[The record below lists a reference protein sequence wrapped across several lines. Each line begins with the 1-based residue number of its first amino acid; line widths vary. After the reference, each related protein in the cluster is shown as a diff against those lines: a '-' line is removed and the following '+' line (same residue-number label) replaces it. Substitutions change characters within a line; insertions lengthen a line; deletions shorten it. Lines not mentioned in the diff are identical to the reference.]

1 MNLSQVPPQGTL
13 TPIREVR
20 KTDLQ
25 LVLDVWHGDLFD
37 FLESEYKNST
47 KVVRVNED
55 FLNAVIRDEDWTF
68 TFPDTNVDNYDDL
81 WDGNIKDWVDKGLP
95 VVKGE
100 TLSAKVIYN
109 KLLESN
115 AFVLEDIIATTPVN
129 VGDRRSTI
137 ASGLADMWDYM
148 IDGKQV
154 SVILS
159 TLRPRY
165 SYVRGV
171 NGRSSGA
178 YSWGQLYDKG
188 NYVFANGFGAVGV
201 GEIMSV
207 GCQLTLQG
215 GSRRGALML
224 ILNDKHTDIKKFITC
239 KQTDGVITGANL
251 SVGVSEEFM
260 AARAKGEH
268 WELGFPVGADK
279 LVFNGDFQKWEKS
292 GGYLNVSEVILAE
305 ELWDEMMQSAW
316 KSAEP
321 GVVFLGRYNE
331 MSNSNYFN
339 PIIATNPCG
348 KQRLN

>member
-1 MNLSQVPPQGTL
+1 
-13 TPIREVR
+13 
-20 KTDLQ
+20 
-25 LVLDVWHGDLFD
+25 
-37 FLESEYKNST
+37 
-47 KVVRVNED
+47 
-55 FLNAVIRDEDWTF
+55 
-68 TFPDTNVDNYDDL
+68 
-81 WDGNIKDWVDKGLP
+81 
-95 VVKGE
+95 
-100 TLSAKVIYN
+100 
-109 KLLESN
+109 
-115 AFVLEDIIATTPVN
+115 
-129 VGDRRSTI
+129 
-137 ASGLADMWDYM
+137 
-148 IDGKQV
+148 
-154 SVILS
+154 
-159 TLRPRY
+159 
-165 SYVRGV
+165 
-171 NGRSSGA
+171 
-178 YSWGQLYDKG
+178 
-188 NYVFANGFGAVGV
+188 
-201 GEIMSV
+201 MSV